1 MPEIEFNTN
10 VIHPIECYKEGWTR
24 IKDQYWL
31 LFAISLVGA
40 IIGGISMYVL
50 IGAMLCGI
58 FLCYLKVL
66 DGGKVE
72 FEDLFK
78 GFRFF
83 RPSILVTILF
93 IVPMIFVFAI
103 MYVPLIMASV
113 MGPRMSQDELFA
125 MLAGT
130 FAVDFIITIVMAC
143 LHTLL
148 MFAFP
153 RIVDKNLSGWQAVKT
168 SAAAAWQNLKG
179 VTGLWGLSFL
189 VAFAGMFLCF
199 VGTYLAVPI
208 IVAGNAVAYR
218 KVFPAIADLYSQP
231 PSPDIYADLKN

>member
-1 MPEIEFNTN
+1 
-10 VIHPIECYKEGWTR
+10 
-24 IKDQYWL
+24 
-31 LFAISLVGA
+31 
-40 IIGGISMYVL
+40 MYVL

-78 GFRFF
+78 GFSFF
-83 RPSILVTILF
+83 IPSILVTILF
-93 IVPMIFVFAI
+93 IVPMMFVFAI

-130 FAVDFIITIVMAC
+130 LAVDFILTVVMAC

-153 RIVDKNLSGWQAVKT
+153 LIVDKNLSGWQAVKT
-168 SAAAAWQNLKG
+168 SAAVVWHNLKG
-179 VTGLWGLSFL
+179 VSGLWGLSFL
-189 VAFAGMFLCF
+189 VTFAGMLLCF
-199 VGTYLAVPI
+199 VGTYFAIPI

-218 KVFPAIADLYSQP
+218 KVFPAAEDVYAQP
-231 PSPDIYADLKN
+231 PSPDIYGDLEN